1 MITTCDMSWVAS
13 ILFSNVLVFFFC
25 VLVCFLRLYFKVP
38 VAVYSEALILP
49 EFLFDNRAAVG
60 S

>member
-1 MITTCDMSWVAS
+1 MSWVAL
-13 ILFSNVLVFFFC
+13 ILFSNVLVLFFC
-25 VLVCFLRLYFKVP
+25 VLVCFLWLYFKVP